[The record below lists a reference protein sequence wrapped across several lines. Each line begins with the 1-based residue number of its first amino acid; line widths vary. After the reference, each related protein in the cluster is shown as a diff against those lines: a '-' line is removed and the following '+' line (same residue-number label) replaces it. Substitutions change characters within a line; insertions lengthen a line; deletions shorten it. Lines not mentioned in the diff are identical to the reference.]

1 MNSVQHLR
9 TQLPSLL
16 GLLEDESIRPS
27 VMNALGAFGPTLE
40 EDIRLLQIP
49 LSAQQALLVRSLL
62 DEQYEA
68 RVVGQFTQWMQEDK
82 EDERL
87 ERFQRLVA
95 EFQFGKLYPAQLRS
109 LLDALADEYDAR
121 YAVRDP
127 LLLAEFLFQGYALR
141 GVAED
146 DYYNPLNS
154 NLIYVIEQRRGIPIS
169 LACIYILV
177 GRRLDIRIE
186 GCNMPGHFLAMFRKH
201 RRNVYVDCYRA
212 GTVLDVDTVR
222 TMYSALTRRELATLQ
237 CDDFVIAARVL
248 RNLAFAYE
256 YHRQHR
262 HARTVQRLYNLLA
275 DRPSRVHTPEV

>member
-1 MNSVQHLR
+1 
-9 TQLPSLL
+9 
-16 GLLEDESIRPS
+16 
-27 VMNALGAFGPTLE
+27 
-40 EDIRLLQIP
+40 
-49 LSAQQALLVRSLL
+49 VRSLL

-68 RVVGQFTQWMQEDK
+68 RVVEQFTQWMQEDK

-87 ERFQRLVA
+87 ERFHRLVA
-95 EFQFGKLYPAQLRS
+95 EFQFGRLYPAQLRS

-141 GVAED
+141 GVPED

-201 RRNVYVDCYRA
+201 RKNVYVDCYRA

-237 CDDFVIAARVL
+237 CNDFVIAARVL

-275 DRPSRVHTPEV
+275 DQTSRFTRQESDEAHLE